1 MQGPRLE
8 QKLRELYGEIDVGN
22 SAGSEGID
30 VDELRVGLQVIRMCD
45 VIRAHVWRDSLMCA
59 TWYW

>member
-8 QKLRELYGEIDVGN
+8 QKLRELYGEIDVEN

-30 VDELRVGLQVIRMCD
+30 VDELRVGLQVVRMCD
-45 VIRAHVWRDSLMCA
+45 VTHVHV
-59 TWYW
+59 